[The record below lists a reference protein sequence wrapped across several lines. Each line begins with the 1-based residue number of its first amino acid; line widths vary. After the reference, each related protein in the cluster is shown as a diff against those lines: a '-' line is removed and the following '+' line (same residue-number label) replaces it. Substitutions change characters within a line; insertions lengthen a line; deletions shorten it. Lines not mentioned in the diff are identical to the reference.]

1 MKFEKQLKSCSLAA
15 LFLYALSPVIAA
27 PQIPSQTLEE
37 IKQSLIY
44 QGMREKGYFRSIG
57 FIKSGRV
64 ESESTVYVSKF
75 SPENMPNSELAIGRF
90 SSSECRTALNIGNER
105 PSSSD
110 SSYRARPTPKIGF
123 NHVSFL
129 PDDAPVK
136 IQNIASAL
144 ARIYRESLE
153 LLPNLEL
160 SEKMRP
166 RSNYE
171 SYFLNTSTVN
181 NDANEF
187 QIISMVTL
195 SEKGLGKSKV
205 PLIRLWDMPSYF
217 RGSVDVLAK
226 ITLLKDQ
233 RFVETWNW
241 AVSIPSESMPWSL
254 PAIVS
259 KLESAIGSKI
269 VDSLI
274 DANSVVRCSPEIKLQ
289 ARVKKDKYILNAGSS
304 SGLSV
309 GDLFVLIPKAETF
322 RNRGLLAGAELSMLV
337 EVAKLKRT
345 ESELLVI
352 DGKENLVDGMTFV
365 AKSVE
370 TI

>member
-1 MKFEKQLKSCSLAA
+1 MKFESQLKRGSLAA
-15 LFLYALSPVIAA
+15 LFLSASIPAIASS
-27 PQIPSQTLEE
+27 QLPSQTLEE

-44 QGMREKGYFRSIG
+44 QGMNEKGYFRSVG

-75 SPENMPNSELAIGRF
+75 SPENLTNDELANSKF
-90 SSSECRTALNIGNER
+90 SPSECRSALNIRDGLSD
-105 PSSSD
+105 PSD

-129 PDDAPVK
+129 PNGAAVE
-136 IQNIASAL
+136 IQNISSAL
-144 ARIYRESLE
+144 ARIYQESAE
-153 LLPNLEL
+153 ALPNIEI
-160 SEKMRP
+160 SAKMSP

-171 SYFLNTSTVN
+171 GYFLNTSPVH
-181 NDANEF
+181 NDTNQF
-187 QIISMVTL
+187 QIISAVTL
-195 SEKGLGKSKV
+195 SEIGIGKSRV
-205 PLIRLWDMPSYF
+205 PFVRLWDMPSYI
-217 RGSVDVLAK
+217 RGSVEVFAK

-241 AVSIPSESMPWSL
+241 SVSIPSENMPWSV

-259 KLESAIGSKI
+259 KLESVIGSKI
-269 VDSLI
+269 VDSLA
-274 DANSVVRCSPEIKLQ
+274 DVNSVVRCSPDIKLQ
-289 ARVKKDKYILNAGSS
+289 ARAKKDKYVLNAGSS

-309 GDLFVLIPKAETF
+309 GDLFVLIPNAETF

-337 EVAKLKRT
+337 EVAKLNRI
-345 ESELLVI
+345 ESELVVI
-352 DGKENLVDGMTFV
+352 DGGKNLVDGITFL